1 MSNREL
7 PEELLNQ
14 ILNCLKPSLGPES
27 GFRNEH
33 ALLQGT
39 LFSWMYSSRD
49 FYRLAEPV
57 LYHTITSGDLHRA
70 MENTELTPTRRNRMA
85 RLVRV
90 LYADFRESHHI
101 ARLPGLP
108 NLPIA
113 RLQVSMCTNLQLLVL
128 AISTYPRRVL
138 PAKLLQGRDTLIPG
152 LPNPNARLANLC
164 RFEIRPI
171 EYLRDDLDLDS
182 DGWFLLLAKLPQM
195 KNISV
200 PTITERAFVPPRV
213 QPSTQEQTSSQ
224 EQAPHLTSLA
234 LTSQPLTP
242 GLLEAILQ
250 AFPTLEELIVTW
262 PTKGDI
268 PPIAADIWHQLGQVL
283 REHGLS
289 LRKIHFQC
297 KRTPRGSLI
306 NIASLRNLQS
316 LALPIEAVISE
327 PVGPYR
333 ATTTTGNASHEQF
346 GPHAP
351 GECVNTFTIPLSY
364 LLPPNLRS
372 LTITDDWNLWADVSR
387 LDSQLRDLMRHPV
400 FCELRLIRLRRKKPF
415 FQFRDLGWF
424 GHSPERFWLV
434 MKRPRSIRQVP
445 RPAYEPRLREV

>member
-1 MSNREL
+1 MSIRNL
-7 PEELLNQ
+7 PEELQLH
-14 ILNCLKPSLGPES
+14 ILENLKPSLDPEC
-27 GFRNEH
+27 GFQREH
-33 ALLQGT
+33 APLRTGLV
-39 LFSWMYSSRD
+39 SWMCINPD
-49 FYRLAEPV
+49 FYRLAEPL
-57 LYHTITSGDLHRA
+57 LYHTVTSRQLHSA
-70 MENTELTPTRRNRMA
+70 MGNAGLTPTRRNQMA

-90 LYADFRESHHI
+90 LYVDFEQSRTI

-128 AISTYPRRVL
+128 AISAYPRRVL

-152 LPNPNARLANLC
+152 LSNPNARLANLC

-200 PTITERAFVPPRV
+200 PTITERAFAPPRA
-213 QPSTQEQTSSQ
+213 QSSTQEQTSPQ
-224 EQAPHLTSLA
+224 EQAPNLTSLA

-283 REHGLS
+283 REHGIS

-327 PVGPYR
+327 PAGRYR
-333 ATTTTGNASHEQF
+333 ATTTTGDAGHELF
-346 GPHAP
+346 GPHGP
-351 GECVNTFTIPLSY
+351 GEGVNTFTIPLSY
-364 LLPPNLRS
+364 LLPTNLRS
-372 LTITDDWNLWADVSR
+372 LTITDDWNLWADVAR
-387 LDSQLRDLMRHPV
+387 LDSQLRDLMSHPV
-400 FCELRLIRLRRKKPF
+400 FSELRAIRLRRKRPF
-415 FQFRDLGWF
+415 VQFRDLGWF
-424 GHSPERFWLV
+424 GHWPERFWLV
-434 MKRPRSIRQVP
+434 MKRPRSMGQDLGL
-445 RPAYEPRLREV
+445 AG